1 MLLAICCPLVAQ
13 AANQIDAQ
21 PGSLQEGL
29 AFYWDFNNGSTD
41 YKTATGMTI
50 SFATGIQTVNQHA
63 TGGIR
68 NSGYISSFNDPTR
81 IDFYNGLSGANIKA
95 NAFTISLKI
104 SGLTADYRSMLCFS
118 IGGQTF
124 DLQSTNSGDGNQIAL
139 YGSGGGPTLLTGNGA
154 NSLLKGADWANV
166 VLASNGTNLTM

>member
-1 MLLAICCPLVAQ
+1 MLLTVGCALVAQ
-13 AANQIDAQ
+13 AATPIDAK

-29 AFYWDFNNGSTD
+29 AFYWDFNDGSTD
-41 YKTATGMTI
+41 YKSATGMTM
-50 SFATGIQTVNQHA
+50 SFATGIQAVNQHA

-68 NSGYISSFNDPTR
+68 NSGYISSYNNPTR

-104 SGLTADYRSMLCFS
+104 SALTADYRSMLCFS

-124 DLQSTNSGDGNQIAL
+124 DLQSTNSSDGNQIAL
-139 YGSGGGPTLLTGNGA
+139 YGSGGAPTLLTGNNA
-154 NSLLKGADWANV
+154 H
-166 VLASNGTNLTM
+166 